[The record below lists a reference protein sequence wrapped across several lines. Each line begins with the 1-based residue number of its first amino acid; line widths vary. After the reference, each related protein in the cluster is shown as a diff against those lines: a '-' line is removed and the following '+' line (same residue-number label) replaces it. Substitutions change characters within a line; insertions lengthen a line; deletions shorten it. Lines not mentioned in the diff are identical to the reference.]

1 MAIVGIGVDVCDVA
15 RFDAA
20 MQRTPRIV
28 ERLFTAHER
37 VQLQG
42 RAAQSYAARFAVK
55 EAVAKVLQDTRGLLW
70 HDCEVIDGVFNQ
82 PELRTSGTVAQAAHD
97 RGIQH
102 WHVSVSH
109 DGGMAM
115 AFVVGER

>member
-1 MAIVGIGVDVCDVA
+1 MAIVGVGVDICAVA

-55 EAVAKVLQDTRGLLW
+55 EAVAKVLLNTQGLLW

-82 PELRTSGTVAQAAHD
+82 PELRIGGTVADAARD
-97 RGIQH
+97 RGIAH

-115 AFVVGER
+115 AFVIGES